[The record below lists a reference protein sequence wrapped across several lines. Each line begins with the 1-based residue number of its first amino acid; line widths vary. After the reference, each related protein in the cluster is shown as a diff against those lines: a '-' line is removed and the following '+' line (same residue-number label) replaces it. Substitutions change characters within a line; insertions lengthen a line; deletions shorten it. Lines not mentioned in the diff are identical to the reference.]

1 MSILRVLKYLVM
13 GVVVGAVL
21 FFAGFGVLNL
31 VDKNAESEVVQNPA
45 AIKDPNTAELS
56 PPTITVTSTA
66 DPAEIVNDA
75 SNPIKI
81 KPLDSEDQSGDETT
95 DDAADAVAFGSL
107 TLSTVTAANNQPVNA
122 DFLIQNSENA
132 VIALVKKTAAT
143 TLSLPVGNYKITVT
157 QADQKIV
164 RFLGV
169 REGQQGAE
177 VFELDLSDAV
187 AKANTPAAGTVS
199 VIADDTTAVTD
210 SSTSGTSELVDE
222 VAPVTAEGTD
232 VATTVTETATAAET
246 DADAT
251 QTATAE
257 AETDTETAEVPA
269 DGVGGLRVSA
279 LTKEG
284 KRPVKASFYIQRLN
298 GENVDNRK
306 NVETEQFSLPAGRYR
321 VTART
326 QDVRLVEDVDVLAGK
341 GLHQIFLVPE
351 PETAAAPVAT
361 PTPRASAPAP
371 RATTPE
377 APARVATPTRVPVAP
392 PTPAATPRATAP
404 STPEPSATGKT
415 GRLELFAQRASNQ
428 SAVKSN
434 FYIQTPDGKLVTN
447 KTYVDSIGYKLP
459 VGRYRVTVR
468 ANGFVDKTV
477 DMRVRDGQTRR
488 EVFKLEPI
496 AAAPQPAPVS
506 STPIPVIPPAPIVVQ
521 PPVAVPQAPQVQQQ
535 ASPGNPN
542 RRGGL
547 QVNIISARD
556 GSGLIADI
564 AVVNGNGRVIRR
576 ADGVSTANFA
586 LPAREFMVRVIY
598 GGLITNEKV
607 MIQPRKIAIK
617 TIRFSERQQRGVRQ

>member
-45 AIKDPNTAELS
+45 AIKDPDLAELS
-56 PPTITVTSTA
+56 PPTITVNSTA
-66 DPAEIVNDA
+66 DPADIVNDA

-81 KPLDSEDQSGDETT
+81 KPLNSDELANDEAT
-95 DDAADAVAFGSL
+95 DDAAEAVAFGSL
-107 TLSTVTAANNQPVNA
+107 TLSTVTAANSQPVNA

-169 REGQQGAE
+169 REGQQGTE

-187 AKANTPAAGTVS
+187 AKANTPAAGAASAV
-199 VIADDTTAVTD
+199 ADETTAVTD
-210 SSTSGTSELVDE
+210 SESSETSELIDE
-222 VAPVTAEGTD
+222 AAPVTAEGSD
-232 VATTVTETATAAET
+232 VVTTVSETATEVT
-246 DADAT
+246 DADAEAT
-251 QTATAE
+251 QADTAE
-257 AETDTETAEVPA
+257 TETNTEVTDTAA
-269 DGVGGLRVSA
+269 GGVGGLRVSA
-279 LTKEG
+279 LTREG

-298 GENVDNRK
+298 GENIDNRK

-326 QDVRLVEDVDVLAGK
+326 QDVRLVEDLDVVAGK
-341 GLHQIFLVPE
+341 GLHQIFLIPE
-351 PETAAAPVAT
+351 PETTAAPVANPAPSTQT
-361 PTPRASAPAP
+361 PANVAAPTRLPTAPPVPATAP
-371 RATTPE
+371 RA
-377 APARVATPTRVPVAP
+377 AV
-392 PTPAATPRATAP
+392 
-404 STPEPSATGKT
+404 SDTPEPSNAGKT

-468 ANGFVDKTV
+468 ATGFVDKTV
-477 DMRVRDGQTRR
+477 EMRVRDGQTRR

-496 AAAPQPAPVS
+496 APEPEPVFT
-506 STPIPVIPPAPIVVQ
+506 TPIPVIPPAPIVVQ
-521 PPVAVPQAPQVQQQ
+521 QPVVTPQAPPVQQQ
-535 ASPGNPN
+535 VNPGNPN

-576 ADGVSTANFA
+576 ADGVSTANFD

-617 TIRFSERQQRGVRQ
+617 TIRFSNR

>member
-56 PPTITVTSTA
+56 SPTITVTSTA

-81 KPLDSEDQSGDETT
+81 KPLDSEDQSGDEATE
-95 DDAADAVAFGSL
+95 DAADAVAFGSL

-199 VIADDTTAVTD
+199 VIADDTTSVTD
-210 SSTSGTSELVDE
+210 SSTSETSELVDE

-232 VATTVTETATAAET
+232 VATTVTETATEATAAET

-257 AETDTETAEVPA
+257 AETETAEVPA

-326 QDVRLVEDVDVLAGK
+326 QDVRLVEDLDVLAGK

-361 PTPRASAPAP
+361 PAPRASAPAP

-377 APARVATPTRVPVAP
+377 APARVATPTRVPAAP
-392 PTPAATPRATAP
+392 PAAAPAPRATAP
-404 STPEPSATGKT
+404 STPEPSVTGKT

-468 ANGFVDKTV
+468 ATGFVDKTV

-496 AAAPQPAPVS
+496 AAAPQPVPVAPA
-506 STPIPVIPPAPIVVQ
+506 PVIPPAPIVVQ
-521 PPVAVPQAPQVQQQ
+521 QPVAVPQAPQVQQQ
-535 ASPGNPN
+535 ANPGNPN

-556 GSGLIADI
+556 GSGLIANI

-576 ADGVSTANFA
+576 ADGVSTANFD

-607 MIQPRKIAIK
+607 VIQPRKIAIK

>member
-45 AIKDPNTAELS
+45 AIKDPDLAELS
-56 PPTITVTSTA
+56 PPTITVNSTA
-66 DPAEIVNDA
+66 DPADIVNDA

-81 KPLDSEDQSGDETT
+81 KPLDSDEPANDEVT
-95 DDAADAVAFGSL
+95 DDAAEAVAFGSL
-107 TLSTVTAANNQPVNA
+107 TLSTVTATNNQPVNA

-169 REGQQGAE
+169 REGQQGTE

-187 AKANTPAAGTVS
+187 AKANTPAAGAVS
-199 VIADDTTAVTD
+199 AVADETTAVTD
-210 SSTSGTSELVDE
+210 SESSESSELVDE
-222 VAPVTAEGTD
+222 AAPVTAEGSD
-232 VATTVTETATAAET
+232 VVTTVSETTTEVT
-246 DADAT
+246 DADVEAT
-251 QTATAE
+251 QADTAE
-257 AETDTETAEVPA
+257 TETDTEVTDTAA
-269 DGVGGLRVSA
+269 GGVGGLRVSA
-279 LTKEG
+279 LTREG

-298 GENVDNRK
+298 GENIDNRK

-326 QDVRLVEDVDVLAGK
+326 QDVRLVEDLDVVAGK
-341 GLHQIFLVPE
+341 GLHQIFLIPE
-351 PETAAAPVAT
+351 PETTAAPVAT
-361 PTPRASAPAP
+361 PAPSTQTPANVAAPTRLPTAPPPAPVAAP
-371 RATTPE
+371 RA
-377 APARVATPTRVPVAP
+377 AVPD
-392 PTPAATPRATAP
+392 T
-404 STPEPSATGKT
+404 SEPSNAGKT

-468 ANGFVDKTV
+468 ATGFVDKTV
-477 DMRVRDGQTRR
+477 EMRVRDGQTRR

-496 AAAPQPAPVS
+496 APEPAPVS
-506 STPIPVIPPAPIVVQ
+506 TTPIPVIPPAPIVVQ
-521 PPVAVPQAPQVQQQ
+521 QPVVTPQAPPVQQPVN
-535 ASPGNPN
+535 PGNPN

-564 AVVNGNGRVIRR
+564 AVVNGNGRVVRR
-576 ADGVSTANFA
+576 ADGVSTANFD

-617 TIRFSERQQRGVRQ
+617 TIRFSNR

>member
-45 AIKDPNTAELS
+45 AIKDPDLAELS
-56 PPTITVTSTA
+56 PPTITVNSTA
-66 DPAEIVNDA
+66 DPADIVNDA

-81 KPLDSEDQSGDETT
+81 KPLDSDEPANDEVT
-95 DDAADAVAFGSL
+95 DDAAEAVAFGSL
-107 TLSTVTAANNQPVNA
+107 TLSTVTATNNQPVNA

-169 REGQQGAE
+169 REGQQGTE

-187 AKANTPAAGTVS
+187 AKANTPAAGAVS
-199 VIADDTTAVTD
+199 AVADETTAVTD
-210 SSTSGTSELVDE
+210 SESSESSELVDE
-222 VAPVTAEGTD
+222 AAPVTAEGSD
-232 VATTVTETATAAET
+232 VVTTVSETTTEVT
-246 DADAT
+246 DADAEAT
-251 QTATAE
+251 QADTAE
-257 AETDTETAEVPA
+257 TETDTEVTDTAA
-269 DGVGGLRVSA
+269 GGVGGLRVSA
-279 LTKEG
+279 LTREG

-298 GENVDNRK
+298 GENIDNRK

-326 QDVRLVEDVDVLAGK
+326 QDVRLVEDLDVVAGK
-341 GLHQIFLVPE
+341 GLHQIFLIPE
-351 PETAAAPVAT
+351 PETTAAPVAT
-361 PTPRASAPAP
+361 PAPSTQTPANVAAPTRLPTAPPPAPVAAP
-371 RATTPE
+371 RA
-377 APARVATPTRVPVAP
+377 AVPD
-392 PTPAATPRATAP
+392 
-404 STPEPSATGKT
+404 TPEPSNAGKT

-468 ANGFVDKTV
+468 ATGFVDKTV
-477 DMRVRDGQTRR
+477 EMRVRDGQTRR

-496 AAAPQPAPVS
+496 APEPAPVS
-506 STPIPVIPPAPIVVQ
+506 TTPIPVIPPAPIVVQ
-521 PPVAVPQAPQVQQQ
+521 QPVVTPQAPPVQQPVN
-535 ASPGNPN
+535 PGNPN

-576 ADGVSTANFA
+576 ADGVSTANFD

-617 TIRFSERQQRGVRQ
+617 TIRFSNR